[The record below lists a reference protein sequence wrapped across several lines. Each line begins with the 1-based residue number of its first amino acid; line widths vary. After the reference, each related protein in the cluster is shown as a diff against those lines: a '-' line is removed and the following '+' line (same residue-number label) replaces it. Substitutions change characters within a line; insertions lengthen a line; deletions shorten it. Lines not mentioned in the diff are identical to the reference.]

1 MNKKNMV
8 MVSIIVVCVVILVSL
23 GVSAFVSAG
32 GNLGTSV
39 SSGSC
44 SGGEECSPAERA
56 SCGSGGSADGC
67 SSSSVQS
74 AGCGSSSAGC
84 GSSVAGVDYSQ
95 LEREAVE
102 YYSSQTGETE
112 ITAKAYNGSNGIEVA
127 IIKDKKVIEVL
138 RYETK

>member
-1 MNKKNMV
+1 MNKKNML

-44 SGGEECSPAERA
+44 SGGEGCSPAEKANCA
-56 SCGSGGSADGC
+56 SDTQSATGC
-67 SSSSVQS
+67 SPAEK

-84 GSSVAGVDYSQ
+84 GSSATGVDYSQ